1 MRLPRLLPFRRAKP
15 SRQGDAPA
23 ADGLELARAQAMER
37 MRARFDA
44 PEPPPAP
51 EAQVSL
57 SQQATATAPA
67 ADPLQGLRPDTATG
81 VQPEAAQSDPLAGVA
96 EAAATPAEGPMDPG
110 LLDIFRDV
118 REETEE
124 GGLAS
129 EIEDVPIGDLMSDL
143 MNISD
148 RLGISPAARKRVEAA
163 LALEPEA
170 AAPSPALVL
179 EEDVGAAPATG
190 AEPELAPPAAAE
202 ETSEPPVSA
211 AMDPIDALTTG
222 APEPSQPP
230 EDDDADGGSLT
241 RTPGRAQ
248 VPAESGGVQTAGDGG
263 SSGRRYALHV
273 LFLGLAFSLA
283 AGLGVQNARAGSLVN
298 ELAPTPAVLADIQ
311 PPVVPQTVTD
321 LDIDAVNA
329 TPAPTPVPTASP
341 NPTPSPTPAP
351 TPMPYVFK
359 QPAYFMYTVES
370 GDSLTSIAT
379 AFDMCPD
386 HILWNNPGRRE
397 EDPLMAG
404 DKMLLPGIRGIIHR
418 VQPGDTVESIAGQ
431 YSVRPENILGVQA
444 NHLVPGQ
451 APTSGSRL
459 LVPDGIPPPA
469 LLRDAE
475 DHEMTHTPSW
485 YGYVWPFYGPITT
498 FYGEQRPGYTHNAVD
513 IGGLG
518 SYGAPVGAAAPGK
531 VAAAVH
537 NDTALGNYVT
547 LEHDDG
553 SRTVYGHLSEIYV
566 EPGQRVDAAEPLGA
580 LGCTGHSTGTHL
592 HFELWIGGAP
602 VDPLD
607 YLP

>member
-15 SRQGDAPA
+15 PQPGAAPP

-44 PEPPPAP
+44 PEPSPAP
-51 EAQVSL
+51 EAPAVL
-57 SQQATATAPA
+57 SQQTPAPA
-67 ADPLQGLRPDTATG
+67 PVADPLQGLQSDAPPG
-81 VQPEAAQSDPLAGVA
+81 VQQEAPVLAPDDPLADVA
-96 EAAATPAEGPMDPG
+96 EAAAAPEDPMDPG
-110 LLDIFRDV
+110 LLDIFRDAK
-118 REETEE
+118 EETEE
-124 GGLAS
+124 GSLAS
-129 EIEDVPIGDLMSDL
+129 EVENVAIGDLMSDL
-143 MNISD
+143 MSISN

-163 LALEPEA
+163 IALGPEA
-170 AAPSPALVL
+170 AASSPERAIEV
-179 EEDVGAAPATG
+179 VAAAAPAPDV
-190 AEPELAPPAAAE
+190 EPEPAPATAAE
-202 ETSEPPVSA
+202 EAFEPPVSVDI
-211 AMDPIDALTTG
+211 DPVDVLSAS
-222 APEPSQPP
+222 APGPAPAGVE
-230 EDDDADGGSLT
+230 DDADDGQLV
-241 RTPGRAQ
+241 RTPGSQ
-248 VPAESGGVQTAGDGG
+248 PVPAEPGGVQTAGDGG
-263 SSGRRYALHV
+263 SSGRRYVLHV

-283 AGLGVQNARAGSLVN
+283 AGLGVQGARAGSLVS
-298 ELAPTPAVLADIQ
+298 ELAPTPVVLAYLQ

-321 LDIDAVNA
+321 LDVDAVNA
-329 TPAPTPVPTASP
+329 TPAPIASP
-341 NPTPSPTPAP
+341 KPTPSATSAP
-351 TPMPYVFK
+351 TPVPYVFK
-359 QPAYFMYTVES
+359 QPAYFMYTVQS

-379 AFDMCPD
+379 DFDVCPD
-386 HILWNNPGRRE
+386 HILWNNPDRHE
-397 EDPLMAG
+397 EDPLMVG

-418 VQPGDTVESIAGQ
+418 VQPGDTVQSIADQ
-431 YSVRPENILGVQA
+431 YSVRPENVLGVAA
-444 NHLVPGQ
+444 NHLAPGQ
-451 APTSGSRL
+451 APSPSSRL
-459 LVPDGIPPPA
+459 LVPDGIPPSA

-485 YGYVWPFYGPITT
+485 YGYVWPFYGQITT

-553 SRTVYGHLSEIYV
+553 SRTIYAHLSEIYV
-566 EPGQRVDAAEPLGA
+566 EHGELVDTAEPLGA

-592 HFELWIGGAP
+592 HFELWIDGAA